1 MLATQLNDIMK
12 NGTIGRNA
20 IICLKKYIC
29 NVVPTPPGRAPP
41 ANGRYA
47 RLPTVVWH
55 LLHALRLTRRRG
67 PHSCGRPECA
77 VCPRWSSS
85 SSWT

>member
-47 RLPTVVWH
+47 PGSRPPSRTCC
-55 LLHALRLTRRRG
+55 A
-67 PHSCGRPECA
+67 PCG
-77 VCPRWSSS
+77 
-85 SSWT
+85 